1 MPNQLMTM
9 LMNQLKMRNP
19 QVFQMVEQARKN
31 NSDPMDMFRQI
42 TSNYKPEQLNSLFD
56 RAKQLG
62 VPDDYIKELR
72 NGINAK

>member
-1 MPNQLMTM
+1 MYQFL
-9 LMNQLKMRNP
+9 
-19 QVFQMVEQARKN
+19 EQARKN

-62 VPDDYIKELR
+62 VPEEYINQVKD
-72 NGINAK
+72 GINTK